1 MAFPPNAQGEL
12 IRNGKDLRSGN
23 DLSEDEV
30 KELQAK
36 ADSDPDDVELRSWP
50 ICINCQEDMAIPRVR
65 TVTKTRRQWHS
76 TNGP

>member
-36 ADSDPDDVELRSWP
+36 ADSDPDDVELLSL
-50 ICINCQEDMAIPRVR
+50 IHI
-65 TVTKTRRQWHS
+65 
-76 TNGP
+76 